1 MQTVEPIRSREKI
14 IQIKAR
20 LKGEKSARNYTLFT
34 LSLNL
39 GARISD
45 ILNLKVKDVTKSSSY
60 IWIREAKTNKE
71 KKFAINKAAREALDY
86 FMRKEKPFDPDQYL
100 FTSKKGNRLDRNRV
114 WFLVKKWC
122 EDVGVEDRIGA
133 NSLRKSF
140 GYHARKAGIPIELIQ
155 AKFNHSSPSVT
166 RRYIG
171 ISQEEVEKVEDSVC
185 L

>member
-14 IQIKAR
+14 IQIKAK
-20 LKGEKSARNYTLFT
+20 LKGEKSPRNYTLFT
-34 LSLNL
+34 LGLNL

-45 ILNLKVKDVTKSSSY
+45 ILDLKIKDVTKSNSY

-71 KKFAINKAAREALDY
+71 KKFTINKAAREALDY
-86 FMRKEKPFDPDQYL
+86 YMRKEKPYDPEQYL

-140 GYHARKAGIPIELIQ
+140 GFHARKAGIPIELIQ
-155 AKFNHSSPSVT
+155 AKFNHSSPSIT

-171 ISQEEVEKVEDSVC
+171 ISADEVAKVEDSVC

>member
-71 KKFAINKAAREALDY
+71 KKFFEPA
-86 FMRKEKPFDPDQYL
+86 
-100 FTSKKGNRLDRNRV
+100 T
-114 WFLVKKWC
+114 
-122 EDVGVEDRIGA
+122 
-133 NSLRKSF
+133 
-140 GYHARKAGIPIELIQ
+140 
-155 AKFNHSSPSVT
+155 
-166 RRYIG
+166 
-171 ISQEEVEKVEDSVC
+171 
-185 L
+185 